1 MGVGFLVGYEV
12 FVFFQWRSKMKKL
25 AILSI
30 LVMML
35 ACVFVSCGKD
45 KGEKDKTAKST
56 EVTGTNE
63 KAEKSVTKGL
73 DAIKP
78 GSYVEYDNPGGAI
91 NKMKFF
97 VDTWE
102 GKECT
107 IMETET
113 KGSDMLSIN
122 QSWIDKST
130 GKAVLFV
137 TKINGKVMRMD
148 INKMPTTS
156 ITESKN
162 PKFEA
167 EIPPQAKKMGEDK
180 YTTPTGKTVKVVK
193 YKLEMPGGSMETWA
207 SDEVPFGTVKV
218 MANGVA
224 SMSLRD
230 FAFSGAQRAI
240 TKQEAENA
248 KPFGL
253 PGGMPMMPPTK
264 GMPGGTR

>member
-1 MGVGFLVGYEV
+1 
-12 FVFFQWRSKMKKL
+12 MKKL

-30 LVMML
+30 VAMIL
-35 ACVFVSCGKD
+35 ACVLVSCGKD
-45 KGEKDKTAKST
+45 KSEKDKTAKST
-56 EVTGTNE
+56 EATGTNE
-63 KAEKSVTKGL
+63 KAEKGMTKGL
-73 DAIKP
+73 DSMKP
-78 GSYVEYDNPGGAI
+78 NSYVEYDNPGGTI

-102 GKECT
+102 GKDCT

-113 KGSDMLSIN
+113 KGSDLLSIN
-122 QSWIDKST
+122 QSWLDKST

-148 INKMPTTS
+148 INKMPTQSNTNAA
-156 ITESKN
+156 N
-162 PKFEA
+162 PKFKP
-167 EIPPQAKKMGEDK
+167 EIPPQAKQMGEDK

-193 YKLEMPGGSMETWA
+193 YKLEMPGGSMETWI

-218 MANGVA
+218 MTNGVA

-230 FAFSGAQRAI
+230 FGFSGAQRAI

-248 KPFGL
+248 QPFGP

-264 GMPGGTR
+264 GMPGGTK

>member
-1 MGVGFLVGYEV
+1 
-12 FVFFQWRSKMKKL
+12 MKKL

-35 ACVFVSCGKD
+35 ACLFVSCGKD
-45 KGEKDKTAKST
+45 KGGKDKTAKTT
-56 EVTGTNE
+56 EVTDTNE
-63 KAEKSVTKGL
+63 KSEKSVAKGL
-73 DAIKP
+73 DSIKP
-78 GSYVEYDNPGGAI
+78 GSYVEYDHPGGAT

-107 IMETET
+107 IIETET

-130 GKAVLFV
+130 GKSVLFV

-148 INKMPTTS
+148 IYKMPNQSTT
-156 ITESKN
+156 N
-162 PKFEA
+162 VANLKFKP

-180 YTTPTGKTVKVVK
+180 YNTPTGKTVKVVK
-193 YKLEMPGGSMETWA
+193 YKLEIPGGSMETWA
-207 SDEVPFGTVKV
+207 SDEIPFGTVKI

-248 KPFGL
+248 QPFGP
-253 PGGMPMMPPTK
+253 PGGMPMMPP
-264 GMPGGTR
+264 GMPSGTR